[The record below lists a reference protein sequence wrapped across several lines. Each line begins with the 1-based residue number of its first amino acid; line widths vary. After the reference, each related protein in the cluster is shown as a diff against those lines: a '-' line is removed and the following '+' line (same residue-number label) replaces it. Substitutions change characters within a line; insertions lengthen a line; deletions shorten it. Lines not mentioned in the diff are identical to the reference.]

1 MNTKKLMVAVMLASF
16 TGAMALDAA
25 DARLRPRARRAAD
38 TAATAAVVSTAGDPE
53 ERQDNRSERQDYRQD
68 QWNNASPNQKAV
80 TYNVAK
86 SRHQQKLTRQAA
98 GASALSKRRG
108 N

>member
-16 TGAMALDAA
+16 TGVMALDAA

-38 TAATAAVVSTAGDPE
+38 TAATAAVVSGTAGDPE
-53 ERQDNRSERQDYRQD
+53 ERQDNRTDRQDSRQD
-68 QWNNASPNQKAV
+68 RWNDASPNQKAV

-86 SRHQQKLTRQAA
+86 SKHQQKLTRQAA
-98 GASALSKRRG
+98 GASALSKRR
-108 N
+108 